1 MQKRWGSVFAIAAI
15 ALGLTACGDAVK
27 FPGLDEEPAGPGE
40 PYVPPPP
47 PTEPTNPW
55 PTDTSD
61 TGSVPADPVTPI
73 DTDPV
78 DTTDTPDPADP
89 VGPTVPSDPDP
100 IDPGPDTDTG
110 TDTNTDADAPD
121 GTNPDPA
128 DTDPVDPPPPPA
140 DPDPEP
146 VFSYHAPGALLNGT
160 GDGAADRTVYAPD
173 IVFPIKDAPTFL
185 QSMVFRPGGGVF
197 GGDQCDPT
205 NYEYPWRDNFCETR
219 TSNYNTAY
227 CPTPRVHLGQD
238 IRVGD
243 AAGCQAMRSQAK
255 SERGI
260 YEVVAVED
268 GIISNVGT
276 YTVNVRAGGRIYR
289 YMHMNMRRLQVSL
302 GDEVKAGDI
311 LGFVSN
317 DFGRTATTI
326 HLHFEIKQNTAEN
339 GWAYVPPYLSLVEA
353 YERREQGPGEELEA
367 VVNVATRSLGAA
379 PEEPAFTIPEGMVI
393 IE

>member
-1 MQKRWGSVFAIAAI
+1 MRIGWGPTALIAAL

-27 FPGLDEEPAGPGE
+27 FPGLDPEPAGPGE

-47 PTEPTNPW
+47 PTEPVNPW
-55 PTDTSD
+55 PTDT
-61 TGSVPADPVTPI
+61 P

-78 DTTDTPDPADP
+78 DPVTPVDPDPVDPVTPGPDPITPDPDP
-89 VGPTVPSDPDP
+89 VTPDPVDPDP
-100 IDPGPDTDTG
+100 VDPV
-110 TDTNTDADAPD
+110 
-121 GTNPDPA
+121 DP
-128 DTDPVDPPPPPA
+128 DPVDPPPPPA

-173 IVFPIKDAPTFL
+173 MVFPIRDAPTFL

-243 AAGCQAMRSQAK
+243 AAGCQAMRGQAK

-276 YTVNVRAGGRIYR
+276 YTVNVRAGSRIYR

-302 GDEVKAGDI
+302 GDEVQAGDV

-317 DFGRTATTI
+317 DFGATATTI
-326 HLHFEIKQNTAEN
+326 HLHFEIKQNTAEH

-353 YERREQGPGEELEA
+353 YERREEGPGEELEA
-367 VVNVATRSLGAA
+367 VVNVATRSLGNT